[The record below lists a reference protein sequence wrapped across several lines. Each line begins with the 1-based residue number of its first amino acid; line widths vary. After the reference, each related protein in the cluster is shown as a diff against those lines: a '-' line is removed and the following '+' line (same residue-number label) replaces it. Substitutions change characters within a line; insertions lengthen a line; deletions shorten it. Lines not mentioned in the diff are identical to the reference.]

1 MFTTLL
7 ESRVVRAR
15 SARGAM
21 VSVVLHGTVI
31 SAAVALTMPS
41 RIDARPEP
49 HPKPLVFVSAPMV
62 PRPSAPR
69 SPMRPQPPASP
80 TVPQLSLRV
89 IPIPTIA
96 PIALPPIEMRGEE
109 LPDLVITGGPHRGS
123 NTIGGPGGP
132 GELPAGGIVN
142 ENMVDD
148 LPRMIGSTTAPRY
161 PAALR
166 ESGISGRVVVRFV
179 VDTLGRAELGDVVIV
194 EATHALFADAVK
206 NALERYRF
214 RAGAVE
220 GHRVRTMVQ
229 LPFTFSLRP

>member
-21 VSVVLHGTVI
+21 VSVVLHGTAI

-49 HPKPLVFVSAPMV
+49 HPRPLVFVSAPIV
-62 PRPSAPR
+62 PRPSSPR
-69 SPMRPQPPASP
+69 SPIRPQAAASAAVAHP
-80 TVPQLSLRV
+80 SLRI

-96 PIALPPIEMRGEE
+96 PVALPPIELSGPE
-109 LPDLVITGGPHRGS
+109 LPDLV
-123 NTIGGPGGP
+123 NIGGPRRGGNPIAGQGGP
-132 GELPAGGIVN
+132 AELAVVGIVS
-142 ENMVDD
+142 ENVVDQV
-148 LPRMIGSTTAPRY
+148 PRMIGSTAAPRY

-166 ESGISGRVVVRFV
+166 ESGVSGRVVVRFV

-214 RAGAVE
+214 SPGAVE
-220 GHRVRTMVQ
+220 GRKVRTMVQ